1 MRLQKLLF
9 ILLLAATLLTIFTRG
24 QEVIWDF
31 QDDSGT
37 SLSSTGYLGTARDF
51 LVPPDP
57 LVVLATGEVLATWWI
72 IEQLTGASIS
82 WEVFWGNTNI
92 TWAIQTGLAD
102 QIPQSDVPNL
112 LISEVYYDGT
122 DERIEISNIGIS
134 DFSGKIQIS
143 GSISLSTQVLLPIRQ
158 SILLIKPSADYS
170 RIDITVPR
178 VTTSTFGLTDTKAI
192 NLILS
197 TSGQILDSFVADTGL
212 VVKLDNKKTSIQKT
226 YLSGQRII
234 TWTIVPVNVISPY
247 IANPWILVQEI
258 FPNTGVVIVQTG
270 FDKSWQ
276 FLTWVEA
283 TGFLSPLKIT
293 EIWDYTWQFSQFIE
307 IKADSDR
314 DGTIFFSWSFIKD
327 GFFLDEKLN
336 SWDYLLIVASD
347 NWWLSNQKKIEN
359 ASLKLQNSWFLSIYG
374 QSRQVFDTIDILSI
388 YTGKSLYYWG
398 ISQSGMRL
406 FDKVDSF
413 SPGFSQDLLWYFL
426 WENTDCS
433 IVSQPV
439 IGLTTNLSTSWMS
452 IVVQTP
458 DPGMVQIDGLVFKG
472 SESITLS
479 SLRTGDIDVSD
490 HKWYLLTKA
499 IGKNERGK
507 TKKYLTWT
515 LVSGQS
521 LTISKTFWFLD
532 GGGCVSLWYSGSL
545 YDTYCYTAPIKETTI
560 LKEIQEKELTG
571 LNQLTGQ
578 LSWLQ
583 IIPVV
588 KITSL
593 LPNPA
598 GKDSWEVCVISASDN
613 YPFTGFFFK
622 VNTSKHK
629 IAAFLHSWNNIITGS
644 LWLVNKAACVELWY
658 DKDQLDTFCYTNP
671 KENQRFGQT
680 NTVLTSIAWPDIS
693 LLNQTNFLLTGN
705 KICIGYSGQALRCRV
720 LPASKTSIKLKNQ
733 NKLYQT
739 YAGLLEDYLS
749 KNRSTL
755 LYQTPLKDYLDAFT
769 AAKKAINKSQSEISI
784 SGQVISVQ
792 DLATQIRLKT
802 TTGSVE
808 SWYENSIPQRIL
820 RVQKLWRRGALIWA
834 SRSNFFSISG
844 NPNLECRGTRCFAN
858 AAPNWSKCE
867 PFSNTRTNSKDQI
880 CRKQQLQTNSPPA
893 KYVGFWTTQ
902 KRV

>member
-9 ILLLAATLLTIFTRG
+9 VLLLAATLLTIFARG

-31 QDDSGT
+31 QDTSGT
-37 SLSSTGYLGTARDF
+37 SLSSTEIIEIPRDSF
-51 LVPPDP
+51 TSQDP
-57 LVVLATGEVLATWWI
+57 LVSSATGEVLATWWI
-72 IEQLTGASIS
+72 VEQLTGASIS
-82 WEVFWGNTNI
+82 WEIFSGNTNI
-92 TWAIQTGLAD
+92 TWATQTGLVN
-102 QIPQSDVPNL
+102 QTPQSDFPNL
-112 LISEVYYDGT
+112 IISEVYYDGT

-158 SILLIKPSADYS
+158 SILLIKPSADYA
-170 RIDITVPR
+170 RIDLGVPR

-247 IANPWILVQEI
+247 VANPWILIQES
-258 FPNTGVVIVQTG
+258 FSNTGVTRTQTG
-270 FDKSWQ
+270 FDTSWQ
-276 FLTWVEA
+276 ALTWIVLSG
-283 TGFLSPLKIT
+283 TLSPIQIT
-293 EIWDYTWQFSQFIE
+293 EIWDKNWQFSQFIE
-307 IKADSDR
+307 LKAESDWS
-314 DGTIFFSWSFIKD
+314 GMIFFSWSLLKD
-327 GFFLDEKLN
+327 SFFLDGMLN
-336 SWDYLLIVASD
+336 SWEYLLIVASD
-347 NWWLSNQKKIEN
+347 NWWLSNQKRIEN
-359 ASLKLQNSWFLSIYG
+359 TSLRLWNSWFLSIYG
-374 QSRQVFDTIDILSI
+374 QSRQVFDTINILSI

-406 FDKVDSF
+406 FDRVDSF
-413 SPGFSQDLLWYFL
+413 SPGFSEDLLWYFS
-426 WENTDCS
+426 WVNIGCS
-433 IVSQPV
+433 IVSQTQTSP
-439 IGLTTNLSTSWMS
+439 TEKPSTSWMS

-458 DPGMVQIDGLVFKG
+458 DPGMVQIDGLVFKW

-479 SLRTGDIDVSD
+479 SLRTGDIDISD
-490 HKWYLLTKA
+490 HKRYLLTKA
-499 IGKNERGK
+499 TGKNERGK

-515 LVSGQS
+515 LISGQT
-521 LTISKTFWFLD
+521 LTIAKTFGFLD
-532 GGGCVSLWYSGSL
+532 GGGCASLWYSGSL
-545 YDTYCYTAPIKETTI
+545 YDTYCYAAPIKETTI
-560 LKEIQEKELTG
+560 LKEIEEKELTG

-583 IIPVV
+583 ILPII

-598 GKDSWEVCVISASDN
+598 GKDSWEVCVISASDD
-613 YPFTGFFFK
+613 YPFTWFFFK

-629 IAAFLHSWNNIITGS
+629 ISTFLHSWENIITGS
-644 LWLVNKAACVELWY
+644 LWLVNKAACVEIWY
-658 DKDQLDTFCYTNP
+658 DKSHLDTFCYTNP
-671 KENQRFGQT
+671 KEDQRFGQT
-680 NTVLTSIAWPDIS
+680 NTVLTSMAWPDVS
-693 LLNQTNFLLTGN
+693 LLDKTSFLLTGN

-784 SGQVISVQ
+784 SGQVVSVQ

-802 TTGSVE
+802 ATGSVE

-844 NPNLECRGTRCFAN
+844 NSNAECRGTRCFAN
-858 AAPNWSKCE
+858 AALDWSKCE
-867 PFSNTRTNSKDQI
+867 TFSNNRTNSEDQI
-880 CRKQQLQTNSPPA
+880 CREQKFQTNSSSA
-893 KYVGFWTTQ
+893 KYVRIWTTQ